1 MLFKIDLS
9 LKTHEKLTVELLFK
23 VITERDYGLV
33 STSEIKIFLRISC
46 ESRHNPVSCN
56 DSNDLQKI
64 KKN

>member
-23 VITERDYGLV
+23 VITKRDYGLV

-46 ESRHNPVSCN
+46 ESRHNPISGN